1 MGPDLY
7 PKIQVSLGDFIS
19 TNPLVLIFF
28 HFRFTKRTSLLAGG
42 LSWIISAF
50 ILLTPVFINGFEEEF
65 GYNENS
71 GSFPVYCEG
80 VCVFNN

>member
-1 MGPDLY
+1 MGPY
-7 PKIQVSLGDFIS
+7 MYSKIQVSFANFHHP
-19 TNPLVLIFF
+19 NPLVLIFF
-28 HFRFTKRTSLLAGG
+28 HLRFTKRTSLLAGG